1 MIKFLISKTELNEYQ
16 FSDYEYND
24 WHFINYSN
32 HYFDN
37 GDVIIPRDADF
48 LYNDECIEYILSSGQ
63 FGKNIIFDFVSSD
76 YPLSVTHY
84 NLLKIKFETR
94 NIKIVTPNIYLFG
107 KEFSYWY
114 DPKIGQMDY
123 IYDNS
128 KIFDELLIQQHKFLR
143 MKKYLYL
150 TSHPRYERV
159 QLLDLLSKDDLI
171 KHGSVGFPSIESVD
185 EDEIRMLTWKNGR
198 HASKIRKVRDSDY
211 SLPLIL
217 DFARKT
223 KEYSSNKKHQLW
235 DGNNWVDSDLHTG
248 DFNPI
253 NYFNNYFEI
262 YSETYYYGFGS
273 VDTLLGD
280 KKEGEYLQVSEKTLK
295 PIVNMIPFFCLTD
308 IGFYKKLKEIG
319 LRFESE
325 FYSDLSFDELERSED
340 KVYKFYEVVKRFCEM
355 DITKLHEIYYNSTKE
370 LIHNKHTLKRT
381 LNNELIKLFK

>member
-1 MIKFLISKTELNEYQ
+1 MIKFLTSNTELNEYQ
-16 FSDYEYND
+16 FSDYGHYD
-24 WHFINYSN
+24 WHFINFSN
-32 HYFDN
+32 NYLDN

-48 LYNDECIEYILSSGQ
+48 LYNDECVEFIHNSGQ

-84 NLLKIKFETR
+84 NLLKDKFKTK

-123 IYDNS
+123 IYENS

-159 QLLDLLSKDDLI
+159 QLLELLNKDNLI
-171 KHGSVGFPSIESVD
+171 KHGSVGFPSMEGISES
-185 EDEIRMLTWKNGR
+185 ELRMLTWKNGR
-198 HASKIRKVRDSDY
+198 HASKIRKIKDSDY
-211 SLPLIL
+211 NLPLIL

-223 KEYSSNKKHQLW
+223 KEYSNNKKHQLW
-235 DGNNWVDSDLHTG
+235 NGVKWINSDLHTG

-273 VDTLLGD
+273 VDTLLDG
-280 KKEGEYLQVSEKTLK
+280 KKEGEYLQISEKTLK
-295 PIVNMIPFFCLTD
+295 PIANMVPFFCLTD
-308 IGFYKKLKEIG
+308 KDFYKKLKEIG
-319 LRFESE
+319 FSFDSK
-325 FYSDLSFDELERSED
+325 FYSDLSFDKLERSEE
-340 KVYKFYEVVKRFCEM
+340 KVLKFYDVVKNYCEM
-355 DITKLHEIYYNSTKE
+355 DITDLHEIYYNSTKE
-370 LIHNKHTLKRT
+370 LIYNKNVLKNT
-381 LNNELIKLFK
+381 LNKELKQLFK